1 MAKKK
6 IFYGWFVVAGCMMLR
21 LGLGI
26 PNYSMSVFLKPLC
39 ASLGVSRGAFS
50 AYSTFSYI
58 ATMIMLPILGVWFK
72 KYSFMLLLWLG
83 AAATTA
89 VIFGYSFVTS
99 VWQFYLLSIINGIF
113 SGMLNSI
120 PIAMLMANWFKKKR
134 GFATGLAFTGSGIS
148 AMIVVPLANYLIEK
162 VSWMAAFRVCAGLY
176 LIFMLVPLLFLI
188 KEKPE
193 DIGLTA
199 LGSGADTEGSAAPP
213 LQGFM
218 LAQARKTPT
227 FWAIGICM
235 FLTGFVYMGTQNHVV
250 AYLSDIGHSTAF
262 ASAMYSIIMAFDTV
276 GKVVLGMLYDKIGLR
291 KTNLYIY
298 GLLFAAEIL
307 LLFAGYA
314 PVAVLFAVILGMSVA
329 VQTGAYP
336 VIISTLLGD
345 KDYTVLYSNLTV
357 LYFAGMSV
365 GIPFS
370 GLVYDTF
377 GTYKMAW
384 AGYAGVIIVIIA
396 VLLSAEIWAKKDW
409 EKLEKSL

>member
-6 IFYGWFVVAGCMMLR
+6 VFYGWFVVAGCMMLR

-26 PNYSMSVFLKPLC
+26 PNYSLSVFLKPLC

-58 ATMIMLPILGVWFK
+58 ATMIMLPILGRWFK
-72 KYSFMLLLWLG
+72 KYNFKRLLWTG

-89 VIFGYSFVTS
+89 VILGYSFVTS
-99 VWQFYLLSIINGIF
+99 VWQFYLLSVINGIF

-120 PIAMLMANWFKKKR
+120 PIAMLMANWFRKKR

-148 AMIVVPLANYLIEK
+148 AMIVVPLANQLIEK

-176 LIFMLVPLLFLI
+176 LVFMVIPLVFLI

-199 LGSGADTEGSAAPP
+199 YGSESEAETEAAPQ
-213 LQGFM
+213 LRGFT
-218 LAQARKTPT
+218 LAQAKKTPT
-227 FWAIGICM
+227 FWAIAACM

-262 ASAMYSIIMAFDTV
+262 ASAMYSIVMAFDTV
-276 GKVVLGMLYDKIGLR
+276 GKIVLGMLYDRLGLR

-298 GLLFAAEIL
+298 GLLFTAEIL

-314 PVAVLFAVILGMSVA
+314 PVAVIFSVVLGMSVA

-345 KDYTVLYSNLTV
+345 RDYTILYSNLTV
-357 LYFAGMSV
+357 FYFAGMSV

-370 GLVYDTF
+370 GLVYDTL
-377 GTYKMAW
+377 GSYRMAW
-384 AGYAGVIIVIIA
+384 AGYAAVIIGIIA
-396 VLLSAEIWAKKDW
+396 LLLSAEAWAKRDW
-409 EKLEKSL
+409 KKLEGAQ